1 MRGLINAILIMC
13 LFVGMVGGSIA
24 HAAETG
30 GEPSSTTAWLH
41 VPGDADE
48 VPADS
53 DKNTPHH
60 HDLCHGHDLATP
72 IRACDAQRA
81 LCANEA
87 SIPAPDTLLA
97 PAPGASP
104 LRPPIA

>member
-1 MRGLINAILIMC
+1 MRGLINAILMLC

-30 GEPSSTTAWLH
+30 GEPSSATAWLH
-41 VPGDADE
+41 VAGDADE
-48 VPADS
+48 VPADA

-72 IRACDAQRA
+72 MKACDAQRVLRA
-81 LCANEA
+81 SEA
-87 SIPAPDTLLA
+87 SIPAPDNLPA
-97 PAPGASP
+97 RAPGTSL
-104 LRPPIA
+104 LRPPIT